1 MGKWANAPVS
11 GRVGEGGMLECCFE
25 WDLSF
30 LVKIVGFWPWN
41 RYTEL
46 ANMQNAMMGETQ

>member
-1 MGKWANAPVS
+1 MGKWANAPVN